1 MIEFYIFESIKQTN
15 IFGLI
20 SKKTFEFMRKL
31 FVIVSLSDTSFFIL
45 RMNFLYN
52 SLAFC
57 F

>member
-20 SKKTFEFMRKL
+20 SKKTFGFMRKL

-45 RMNFLYN
+45 KMNFLYN